1 MKACVLA
8 VLLASVALQPVA
20 LPAPGFHHLH
30 LRSANPDAAIAFYT
44 KAFPSTSRST
54 WGGMPALTSPNNVLV
69 LFTKVDQPP
78 ATQPQTAVWHFG
90 WHVTNERETM
100 ARLRAEGVTV
110 LPLYTS
116 DEGGTVTVNSDTWP
130 GTGGILGLTKQGIE
144 EAKRTNVKAAGGAG
158 FAYIRGPDDAL
169 IEVQGD
175 MPAERFNHVHMYHE
189 DPFCAQLWYQKHL
202 NAPVP
207 QGRRGGPEPR
217 TEATCK
223 VPRGAD
229 KTWPALEVDGMYRT
243 PSTAIAFG
251 DVSMGGYMRQ
261 GDRPLV
267 STRGHLADHIALGVA
282 DLDAW
287 VAKLR
292 SEGVTFLEQPY
303 ILGDT
308 RAVMIQ
314 GPSREALELLEV
326 K

>member
-1 MKACVLA
+1 
-8 VLLASVALQPVA
+8 
-20 LPAPGFHHLH
+20 
-30 LRSANPDAAIAFYT
+30 
-44 KAFPSTSRST
+44 
-54 WGGMPALTSPNNVLV
+54 
-69 LFTKVDQPP
+69 
-78 ATQPQTAVWHFG
+78 
-90 WHVTNERETM
+90 
-100 ARLRAEGVTV
+100 
-110 LPLYTS
+110 
-116 DEGGTVTVNSDTWP
+116 
-130 GTGGILGLTKQGIE
+130 LTKDGIE
-144 EAKRTNVKAAGGAG
+144 EAKRTNVKPVGGAG

-175 MPAERFNHVHMYHE
+175 MPVERFNHVHMYHE

-207 QGRRGGPEPR
+207 QSRRGGPEPR

-223 VPRGAD
+223 VPRGTD

-261 GDRPLV
+261 GDRLLV
-267 STRGHLADHIALGVA
+267 STRGHLVDHIALSVA
-282 DLDAW
+282 HLDAW

-292 SEGVTFLEQPY
+292 GEGVMFLEQPY
-303 ILGDT
+303 QLGNT

-314 GPSREALELLEV
+314 GPSGEALELVEV